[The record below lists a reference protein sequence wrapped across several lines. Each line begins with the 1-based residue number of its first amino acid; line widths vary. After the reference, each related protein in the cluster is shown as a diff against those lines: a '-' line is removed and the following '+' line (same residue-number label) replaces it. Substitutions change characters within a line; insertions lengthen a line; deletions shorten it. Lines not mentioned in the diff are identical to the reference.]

1 MIRKNGKGTL
11 NFTNSEIFSIVDL
24 YKFSLVC
31 LERWLTTAVE
41 QITYKNIDPKVR
53 RSIMIG
59 LCLAMLCACF
69 DGTIIGTCGTKIANE
84 LNGNGLFTWMVT
96 AYLLCECVTI
106 PVAGKLSDL
115 YGRKP
120 LFLVGLA
127 LFVGGSVIAG
137 MSTSMEM
144 LVVCRG
150 IQGLGGGVLIPVATA
165 AIADLY
171 APEVRA
177 RMQGMLAAVFGV
189 GSGIGPIIGGF
200 ITENIDW
207 RWCFYINVPLAIISF
222 VLTIKKFPSPIVP
235 TKPVI
240 DYKGIFVLTAFL
252 SALIIIFECGGN
264 EFEWMSI
271 TTFILIAII
280 LVCAVV
286 FVLIEKRAI
295 EPILSPKL
303 LRNRPI
309 MAGGIYML
317 IFGIG
322 MMGAMTF
329 GGYFGTFILF
339 ELDTLTASYYTL
351 FLIVGMMITAMISGR
366 FCERTGYRIWLFV
379 GPLIVFA
386 GLYLFSTLSVDG
398 VEFDATKQ
406 YYYTILGKPIDM
418 FCVAQFVLGVGLGC
432 MMTPVMAAVQNSSE
446 LSEIGMNTSA
456 VNLLRSIG
464 TALGTAVFTMLIN
477 SQYVH
482 NLGDVAGMPTVT
494 DKATEFITPMLTYLV
509 PIDPST
515 GGPNPLYDP
524 AVANQI
530 LQAFIDS
537 VDFGFIA
544 GGLIIVVGGFVG
556 LLIKVKTHPSGGLDI
571 PLEDTVEEPVAEQ
584 EQ

>member
-1 MIRKNGKGTL
+1 
-11 NFTNSEIFSIVDL
+11 
-24 YKFSLVC
+24 
-31 LERWLTTAVE
+31 
-41 QITYKNIDPKVR
+41 
-53 RSIMIG
+53 MIG

-96 AYLLCECVTI
+96 AYLLCECITI
-106 PVAGKLSDL
+106 PIAGKLSDL

-120 LFLVGLA
+120 LFLVGLG

-137 MSTSMEM
+137 MSTNMEM
-144 LVVCRG
+144 LVICRG

-171 APEVRA
+171 APAVRA
-177 RMQGMLAAVFGV
+177 RMQGMLAAIFGI

-222 VLTIKKFPSPIVP
+222 LFTIKKFPSPVIP
-235 TKPVI
+235 TKPII
-240 DYKGIFVLTAFL
+240 DYRGIVTLTVFL

-271 TTFILIAII
+271 ETAALIVVMII
-280 LVCAVV
+280 CAVL
-286 FVLIEKRAI
+286 FVMIERKAA
-295 EPILSPKL
+295 EPILSPRL
-303 LRNRPI
+303 LKNRTI

-317 IFGIG
+317 VFGIG

-329 GGYFGTFILF
+329 AGYFGTFILF

-351 FLIVGMMITAMISGR
+351 FLVIGLMLTAMISGR
-366 FCERTGYRIWLFV
+366 LCEKTGYRPWLV
-379 GPLIVFA
+379 AGPVIVFI
-386 GLYLFSTLSVDG
+386 GLYLFSLLQVDT
-398 VEFDATKQ
+398 VEFSEVYPMYAIT
-406 YYYTILGKPIDM
+406 GKPINM

-432 MMTPVMAAVQNSSE
+432 MMSPVMAAVQNSSE
-446 LSEIGMNTSA
+446 MHEIGMNTSA

-477 SQYVH
+477 AQYAS
-482 NLGDVAGMPTVT
+482 NLGDLKGADFFDLTTQTMSHIS
-494 DKATEFITPMLTYLV
+494 DKATEFISPVISYIV
-509 PIDPST
+509 PLSPT
-515 GGPNPLYDP
+515 ANYDAAQ
-524 AVANQI
+524 AV
-530 LQAFIDS
+530 LQAFIKS

-544 GGLIIVVGGFVG
+544 GGIIILCGGMVGFFIKAKTTAQLEAEARTEVVPQDDSAVA
-556 LLIKVKTHPSGGLDI
+556 PAE
-571 PLEDTVEEPVAEQ
+571 PAEDEQ
-584 EQ
+584 N

>member
-1 MIRKNGKGTL
+1 
-11 NFTNSEIFSIVDL
+11 
-24 YKFSLVC
+24 
-31 LERWLTTAVE
+31 
-41 QITYKNIDPKVR
+41 
-53 RSIMIG
+53 MIG

-96 AYLLCECVTI
+96 AYLLCECITI
-106 PVAGKLSDL
+106 PIAGKLSDL

-144 LVVCRG
+144 LVICRG

-171 APEVRA
+171 APAVRA
-177 RMQGMLAAVFGV
+177 RMQGMLAAIFGI

-222 VLTIKKFPSPIVP
+222 LFTIKKFPSPVVP

-240 DYKGIFVLTAFL
+240 DYRGIVTLTVFL

-264 EFEWMSI
+264 EFEWASI
-271 TTFILIAII
+271 ETAGLIVVMAICAALFIM
-280 LVCAVV
+280 
-286 FVLIEKRAI
+286 IERKAI
-295 EPILSPKL
+295 EPILSPRL
-303 LRNRPI
+303 LKNRTV

-317 IFGIG
+317 VFGIG

-329 GGYFGTFILF
+329 AGYFGTFILF

-351 FLIVGMMITAMISGR
+351 FLIIGLMITAMISGR
-366 FCERTGYRIWLFV
+366 LCEKTGYRPWLV
-379 GPLIVFA
+379 AGPIIVFI
-386 GLYLFSTLSVDG
+386 GLYLFSTLQVDT
-398 VEFDATKQ
+398 VEFSEVYPMYSIT
-406 YYYTILGKPIDM
+406 GKPINM
-418 FCVAQFVLGVGLGC
+418 FCVAQFVLGLGLGC

-446 LSEIGMNTSA
+446 MHEIGMNTSA

-477 SQYVH
+477 AQYAS
-482 NLGDVAGMPTVT
+482 NLGVMKGAEFFDLTTQSMSHIS
-494 DKATEFITPMLTYLV
+494 DKATEFISPVISYIVPVSPTYY
-509 PIDPST
+509 
-515 GGPNPLYDP
+515 YDGAQ
-524 AVANQI
+524 AV
-530 LQAFIDS
+530 LQAFIKS

-544 GGLIIVVGGFVG
+544 GGIIILCGGMVGF
-556 LLIKVKTHPSGGLDI
+556 LIKAKTTAQLEAEARTEIVPQEGFEEAPAEAPAEI
-571 PLEDTVEEPVAEQ
+571 PEEAPAEPAGD
-584 EQ
+584 EQN